1 MPKQHCSQLRK
12 ILSIIDPERC
22 LSSFF
27 NKSLIRDKFLT
38 DHVIY
43 IYIYNRK
50 NGHNFNRYP

>member
-12 ILSIIDPERC
+12 ILSIIDPEGC

-38 DHVIY
+38 DHAIC
-43 IYIYNRK
+43 IYNRK
-50 NGHNFNRYP
+50 NGHDFNRYP